1 MATSD
6 YTVSLTQDV
15 NTISL
20 TPEINT
26 ATFSAEG
33 PQGVSG
39 GFYAHSQGSPSQTWT
54 IDHNLGYNP
63 GGITVV
69 DSAGSIVEGAYEYT
83 SVNQL
88 IATFSGA
95 FSGTAYLS

>member
-6 YTVSLTQDV
+6 YTVSLTQDI
-15 NTISL
+15 NTITLAS
-20 TPEINT
+20 
-26 ATFSAEG
+26 EG
-33 PQGVSG
+33 TQGSSG
-39 GFYAHSQGSPSQTWT
+39 GFYAHSQGTPSDTWT

-69 DSAGSIVEGAYEYT
+69 DSAGNIVEGAYDYT
-83 SVNQL
+83 STNQL

-95 FSGTAYLS
+95 FSGMAYLS

>member
-20 TPEINT
+20 
-26 ATFSAEG
+26 ASEG
-33 PQGVSG
+33 VSGASG
-39 GFYAHSQGSPSQTWT
+39 GFYAHSQGTPSTTWT

-63 GGITVV
+63 GGITIVN
-69 DSAGSIVEGAYEYT
+69 SAGDIVEGAYDYT
-83 SVNQL
+83 STNQL

-95 FSGTAYLS
+95 FSGMAYLS

>member
-6 YTVSLTQDV
+6 YTVVLTQDV
-15 NTISL
+15 STLALAS
-20 TPEINT
+20 
-26 ATFSAEG
+26 EG
-33 PQGVSG
+33 VTGASG
-39 GFYAHSQGSPSQTWT
+39 GFYAHSQGTPSDVWT

-69 DSAGSIVEGAYEYT
+69 DSAGTIVEGAYEYT
-83 SVNQL
+83 SINQL

-95 FSGTAYLS
+95 FSGMAYLS